1 MVAGA
6 NSALAISTLW
16 GWRDT
21 DFSIPQYSWEN
32 PADLF
37 NLQTVLPIRYAKL
50 RSFLRYYLRRNY
62 SHIGFW
68 QILSVFR
75 PVILALTLFRAGK
88 RGEIRTHTVMI
99 LNHLPPA
106 NWATRS
112 CVQLIY
118 VLMELP
124 TTLGFLC
131 LYLTSLATS
140 YVSHIVV

>member
-1 MVAGA
+1 MTTSLLRHI
-6 NSALAISTLW
+6 NERIRLTYSTSRPFYRL
-16 GWRDT
+16 RAP
-21 DFSIPQYSWEN
+21 SPVVIPQYLS
-32 PADLF
+32 
-37 NLQTVLPIRYAKL
+37 
-50 RSFLRYYLRRNY
+50 RRNY
-62 SHIGFW
+62 SHIGLW
-68 QILSVFR
+68 QTLSVFR
-75 PVILALTLFRAGK
+75 PVVLALTLFRAGK

-124 TTLGFLC
+124 TTHGFLC